1 MFERE
6 LRFVT
11 ENSDELA
18 TVDPFYLP
26 QIALSLLQEHTA
38 RFIAVYDPE
47 NNMKT
52 IFIAHYNA
60 EGNTFHSRYTY
71 CFFDG
76 SANEHLKQY

>member
-1 MFERE
+1 MFKRT

-11 ENSDELA
+11 ENSNELA

-26 QIALSLLQEHTA
+26 QIALSLLQEHTS

-52 IFIAHYNA
+52 IFIAHYNIA
-60 EGNTFHSRYTY
+60 GDTIHSRYTY